1 MMCNKNNKTT
11 TLLARFSFEGSNFG
25 DSNNFLSHFGTLS
38 AAPLCEDGK
47 FFLGSALWAP
57 GALLGSEKCHLE
69 PSAAAKSGHPGH
81 QSWMRI
87 PGQSPWCWC
96 CVDHTINH
104 LIANMIM
111 LYTCSLSR
119 QLYLSGPADGQES
132 ITLDMD
138 PSRVHYRPR
147 LVLCSRLIL
156 GGSSHLV
163 GYNSGCKLDKSGLST
178 YNLGL

>member
-1 MMCNKNNKTT
+1 MCNKNNQTT

-69 PSAAAKSGHPGH
+69 PSAAEKSGHPGH

-87 PGQSPWCWC
+87 PGQSP
-96 CVDHTINH
+96 
-104 LIANMIM
+104 
-111 LYTCSLSR
+111 
-119 QLYLSGPADGQES
+119 
-132 ITLDMD
+132 
-138 PSRVHYRPR
+138 
-147 LVLCSRLIL
+147 
-156 GGSSHLV
+156 
-163 GYNSGCKLDKSGLST
+163 
-178 YNLGL
+178 